1 MRKGGENQRS
11 WKGQNEKVVAPI
23 RHRWQMEGATA
34 TGHRDAPLRKLRRT
48 LVFFLLLSLAMLS
61 AFVFLLLHAPI
72 KTPVITIGA
81 SNYVWPIPPNSW
93 VKEDVV
99 GLASLHGKAI
109 HWKDSSKAWQTKSTC
124 LEDLRTQ
131 LRESAALAKRAGA
144 IVLYINMHGA
154 VNEDG
159 EACLIPPAAS
169 CVATTQWIKIEE
181 ITSTIVS
188 HAPMGVKVLLALDCV
203 HQQVNWNIAQLNNT
217 FVDRLEDWAAKSCPA
232 SIVLLT
238 ACSSDQRSWSGPD
251 LHSSIFGQ
259 ELRLGLAGEAD
270 RQSTLAVPGTGNG
283 DGEVSMRE
291 LSDYL
296 ALTVDRWT
304 RSHRGTSQTPT
315 VTPKTF
321 QDFRVTWSLKSG
333 ELASQKASVQHSDLA
348 VASPTSLEMEELWRM
363 MEELRGMALYRYDP
377 KSWADLENKLLW
389 LEQLATAGAGYA
401 EQSSKQVFP
410 SVSKRLKETLE
421 RAKTSVD
428 SNDALAKANILQ
440 ERSETAELPSNLPSL
455 ALQEYLGEISSAS
468 ATAMRASVAS
478 AAIDKEQT
486 VQSTVASL
494 GLQPQVAQWNE
505 LNFLGLAKKYDCLSN
520 WLDYTAIQ
528 DLFELRDR
536 TERLAVQGDVRGHRW
551 RRSALIF
558 ADRER
563 RKAEDQLILGPVDS
577 LLVEASESSWGGL
590 RKALSAIDGGS
601 DSAASRIESALRL
614 RDQGFSEIAFLAN
627 WICSPETGFEN
638 LAQWDKAPTEKGSSE
653 NPVQFLSS
661 TQDIASPFFRE
672 ELAIQ
677 ELNRLI
683 NSLHE
688 LSETL
693 NSPSEVGVGKGEQL
707 DELVNQAK
715 RDLDSLKGLVGDHIG
730 RSSRNSAESATVVR
744 EVDALLTLPF
754 LTVDERTSLKKLYL
768 EKLREA
774 VANDSAKPMGAAKP
788 MEAESFSSSLRSRL
802 TNRTFNADNTA
813 RDSSGGGGAGA
824 KQARY
829 ADRLRNWGAH
839 PLGEILLLKDGLS
852 MESMSA
858 LADPKANDKER
869 ELTAIDV
876 GNARLRR
883 CFQSMQLF
891 SPSRVEDWCQSAGVR
906 QTFQAESDGW
916 TKSSF
921 AEQFERAMAPICPIQ
936 FEANNTSTFRRLAFK
951 DLLHWYANR
960 TIDDF
965 FAEGNNNSIV
975 ASGTDSYFERSVKQ
989 VLDYANLIQ
998 GDSGKMVASAK
1009 ATRERVQALGPIAR
1023 NGIRTSVKLST
1034 PGADADRMRYE
1045 VSVMP
1050 SVGNTALGNTTSG
1063 NASIGNASIGN
1074 ATLGNAVAGKPWKL
1088 PIPEGLGVLLVRNS
1102 SGIVPDRRVGVAMPV
1117 NGETAFKLTSQQLDR
1132 TLSNEAV
1139 LVYRGHEFRA
1149 PMSVG
1154 QGIVVDYTPNHLD
1167 WAEVVLFGEAKR
1179 QSSIVF
1185 VLDCSWSM
1193 GDEIPIE
1200 AIALKSQSRLEL
1212 AKESVLRM
1220 VTQLASRPDAR
1231 IGVRL
1236 FGHRLGWSRPT
1247 DAKTGAT
1254 IGKTQIL
1261 TQPNYPDSIPNDLV
1275 PSRDVEAILPL
1286 GRFTVDM
1293 VGGLASKL
1301 SKIVA
1306 WGQSPLYLSIIESF
1320 RDFDA
1325 DDDTTAK
1332 SIVIITDGDNF
1343 QFNASGRPGGEP
1355 ASITSIEGVYRAWS
1369 SNKVPLFIL
1378 GVGVSDSE
1386 NAMARK
1392 NLVDLAEQTKG
1403 KYYDIENGSDLLRA
1417 LSEQLSLGTFSVSRL
1432 DQRPNNKGPISVGE
1446 AKLNTP
1452 VELKP
1457 FTDEPYEVSF
1467 QSVAKTVQFQGGESL
1482 ELILT
1487 DDGQDIV
1494 SKPYDRS
1501 SPRAATLV
1509 RAGAN
1514 GRIIARVHRPSQR
1527 KNGVHF
1533 PISIQ
1538 DPDSH
1543 FTPRPSQF
1551 WIEVTPV
1558 VVGTESQRNTYY
1570 FYDANFEPKMPVPLV
1585 SWNASNWPATATAAD
1600 VRVWVKY
1607 EPTPNLQSIPIE
1619 QVKQNLQRYSE
1630 GISVNGVEGVRL
1642 SVNIMANREN
1652 PGATVIQ
1659 VTESHSDR
1667 SKGVGSIRVGLETDE
1682 GIVPSRVTHH
1692 FEPANSMTVHT
1703 FEFEASNAEV
1713 FLASAKSRVCV
1724 QSRAA
1729 SHEGAWQLQAGQ
1741 AIRVEVNSIPE
1752 SLPRANLPTSLLP
1765 R

>member
-11 WKGQNEKVVAPI
+11 WKGQTERVAEPI
-23 RHRWQMEGATA
+23 RHRWQMEGAAA
-34 TGHRDAPLRKLRRT
+34 TGQMDAPLRKLRRT
-48 LVFFLLLSLAMLS
+48 LAFFLLLSLAMLS

-72 KTPVITIGA
+72 KTPVITIGT
-81 SNYVWPIPPNSW
+81 SNYAWPIPPNSW
-93 VKEDVV
+93 VKEDVD

-144 IVLYINMHGA
+144 IVLYFNMHGA

-181 ITSTIVS
+181 IASTIVS
-188 HAPMGVKVLLALDCV
+188 HAPSGVKVLVALDCV

-232 SIVLLT
+232 SIVLLM
-238 ACSSDQRSWSGPD
+238 ANSSDQRSWSGPD
-251 LHSSIFGQ
+251 LHGSIFGR

-270 RQSTLAVPGTGNG
+270 RPSTTTRQGTGNG

-296 ALTVDRWT
+296 VLTVDRWA
-304 RSHRGTSQTPT
+304 RSHRGTSQTPI
-315 VTPKTF
+315 VAPKNF
-321 QDFRVTWSLKSG
+321 QDFRLTWALKSS
-333 ELASQKASVQHSDLA
+333 ELASQNASVQHADLA
-348 VASPTSLEMEELWRM
+348 VASPTSVEIEELWRTM
-363 MEELRGMALYRYDP
+363 DELRGLAVYRYDP
-377 KSWADLENKLLW
+377 KSWAELEHKLLW
-389 LEQLATAGAGYA
+389 LEQLATSGAGYA
-401 EQSSKQVFP
+401 EQSSKHVFP
-410 SVSKRLKETLE
+410 SLSKRLKETLE
-421 RAKTSVD
+421 RAKASVD
-428 SNDALAKANILQ
+428 SNDAIAKANILQ
-440 ERSETAELPSNLPSL
+440 ERSESVELPSHLPSL
-455 ALQEYLGEISSAS
+455 ALQEYLGEISSPSAS
-468 ATAMRASVAS
+468 GIRARVAN
-478 AAIDKEQT
+478 AAIDNQQT
-486 VQSTVASL
+486 VQNIVASL
-494 GLQPQVAQWNE
+494 GLQPQATQWSE

-520 WLDYTAIQ
+520 WPDHTAVQ

-536 TERLAVQGDVRGHRW
+536 CERLAVQGDVRGHRW
-551 RRSALIF
+551 RRPALSL
-558 ADRER
+558 ADQER
-563 RKAEDQLILGPVDS
+563 RKAEDQLILGPGDA
-577 LLVEASESSWGGL
+577 LLVEASDSSWNGF
-590 RKALSAIDGGS
+590 RKSLSSIDGNS
-601 DSAASRIESALRL
+601 NSVASRIESALRL
-614 RDQGFSEIAFLAN
+614 RDQGFAEIASLAN
-627 WICSPETGFEN
+627 WICSPETAFEN
-638 LAQWDKAPTEKGSSE
+638 LAQWNKAANAKGSPE
-653 NPVQFLSS
+653 NVEPFLSNA
-661 TQDIASPFFRE
+661 QDIASPFFRE

-677 ELNRLI
+677 ELKRLI
-683 NSLHE
+683 NGLHE

-693 NSPSEVGVGKGEQL
+693 NSTSEAGVGKAEQL
-707 DELVNQAK
+707 DELVSQVK
-715 RDLDSLKGLVGDHIG
+715 RDFDSLKALVGDHVD
-730 RSSRNSAESATVVR
+730 RASRNSAEAANVVR
-744 EVDALLTLPF
+744 EVDSLLAIPF
-754 LTVDERTSLKKLYL
+754 LSVDARTSLKKLYV
-768 EKLREA
+768 EKLREL
-774 VANDSAKPMGAAKP
+774 VSVQSAKPLG
-788 MEAESFSSSLRSRL
+788 AESFSSSLRNRW
-802 TNRTFNADNTA
+802 TNRTFQTSQT
-813 RDSSGGGGAGA
+813 SSGGSDAGDNDARQGDVAA
-824 KQARY
+824 KQTRY
-829 ADRLRNWGAH
+829 VDRLRNWGIH
-839 PLGEILLLKDGLS
+839 PLSELLLLKEVLS
-852 MESMSA
+852 MDAMSA
-858 LADPKANDKER
+858 LADAKANDKER

-891 SPSRVEDWCQSAGVR
+891 SPARVEDWCQNAGVR

-921 AEQFERAMAPICPIQ
+921 AEQFERAMVPVCPIQ
-936 FEANNTSTFRRLAFK
+936 YEANNTRSFRRLAFK
-951 DLLHWYANR
+951 DLLHWYAKR

-965 FAEGNNNSIV
+965 YAEGASNSIV
-975 ASGTDSYFERSVKQ
+975 ASGADTYFERSVKQ
-989 VLDYANLIQ
+989 VFDYASPIQ
-998 GDSGKMVASAK
+998 GDSEKLSESSK
-1009 ATRERVQALGPIAR
+1009 ATRERVQTLGPIAR
-1023 NGIRTSVKLST
+1023 SGIRTSAKLGA
-1034 PGADADRMRYE
+1034 PGISEDRTRYE
-1045 VSVMP
+1045 VNVMP
-1050 SVGNTALGNTTSG
+1050 TIGNTASG
-1063 NASIGNASIGN
+1063 SIS
-1074 ATLGNAVAGKPWKL
+1074 LENAVAAKQWKM
-1088 PIPEGLGVLLVRNS
+1088 PIPEGIGALLVRNS
-1102 SGIVPDRRVGVAMPV
+1102 SGIAPDRRVGVAMPV
-1117 NGETAFKLTSQQLDR
+1117 HGETTYRLTSQPLDR

-1149 PMSVG
+1149 PLSVG

-1193 GDEIPIE
+1193 GEEIPVE
-1200 AIALKSQSRLEL
+1200 AIAMKSQSRLEL

-1254 IGKTQIL
+1254 TGKTQIL

-1286 GRFTVDM
+1286 GRFSTDM

-1301 SKIVA
+1301 SKIVP
-1306 WGQSPLYLSIIESF
+1306 WGQSPLYLSIIESLQ
-1320 RDFDA
+1320 DFDA
-1325 DDDTTAK
+1325 DDDSTAK

-1369 SNKVPLFIL
+1369 KNKIPLFVL
-1378 GVGVSDSE
+1378 GVGVSDAE
-1386 NAMARK
+1386 NAKARK
-1392 NLVDLAEQTKG
+1392 NLVELAERTNG

-1417 LSEQLSLGTFSVSRL
+1417 LSEQLSLGTFGVSKM
-1432 DQRPNNKGPISVGE
+1432 DSKPNKKGPISVGE

-1457 FTDEPYEVSF
+1457 VSNEPYEVSF
-1467 QSVAKTVQFQGGESL
+1467 QSIAKSVQFQGGESL
-1482 ELILT
+1482 ELVLS

-1501 SPRAATLV
+1501 SPRGAPLF
-1509 RAGAN
+1509 RAGSN
-1514 GRIIARVHRPSQR
+1514 GRIIARVHRPSYR
-1527 KNGVHF
+1527 KNGIQF

-1543 FTPRPSQF
+1543 FTPRPSQI
-1551 WIEVTPV
+1551 WVEVTPV
-1558 VVGTESQRNTYY
+1558 AVGTESTRSSYY
-1570 FYDANFEPKMPVPLV
+1570 FYDANFEPKTPVPVV

-1630 GISVNGVEGVRL
+1630 GIALNGLEGVKL
-1642 SVNIMANREN
+1642 GISLVANREN
-1652 PGATVIQ
+1652 AAGAVIQ

-1667 SKGVGSIRVGLETDE
+1667 SKGVGSIRVGLETDD

-1692 FEPANSMTVHT
+1692 FEPANSMAVHT

-1752 SLPRANLPTSLLP
+1752 SLPQANVPTSVLS